1 MSNLLLKKNI
11 TSLEKQL
18 KWLQRSYN
26 ICKAFDLKKEYSEQE
41 FDDFETLSGRF
52 SRSVD
57 FLVRKVFRSLDDIEF
72 ENQGT
77 LIDTVNNSHKRGL
90 FKDMND
96 IRRIRDIRN
105 EIVHEYLDENLADNF
120 SELLEL
126 APKLIRIIENT
137 IKYSEQYLK

>member
-26 ICKAFDLKKEYSEQE
+26 ICKDIDLKKEYSEQE

-57 FLVRKVFRSLDDIEF
+57 FLVRKVFRTLDDIEF